1 MIRFLLTILLVSSL
15 WGCQKMEIEPI
26 PPPRNEDIFSTKQ
39 ASVSDDAPINFNLK
53 TEGVYTLTL
62 FDSVNQQV
70 LTREIIFGKVGSN
83 SLKLYTKTLPVNQ
96 IYLLLEDEN
105 KVEIGKTLLVIK

>member
-1 MIRFLLTILLVSSL
+1 MTRFLLTILLVVSL

-26 PPPRNEDIFSTKQ
+26 PTPRNEDIFSTKQ

-70 LTREIIFGKVGSN
+70 VTREIIFGKVGPN
-83 SLKLYTKTLPVNQ
+83 SLKLYTKTLPISQV
-96 IYLLLEDEN
+96 YLLLEDEN

>member
-1 MIRFLLTILLVSSL
+1 MTRSLLIILLIASL
-15 WGCQKMEIEPI
+15 CGCQKMEIEPV

-39 ASVSDDAPINFNLK
+39 SSISDDVSINFNLK
-53 TEGVYTLTL
+53 IEGVYTLTL
-62 FDSVNQQV
+62 FDSLNQQV
-70 LTREIIFGKVGSN
+70 VTREIIFGKVGTN
-83 SLKLYTKTLPVNQ
+83 SLKIYTKTLPVSQ